1 MSKRALPWIAGLLG
15 LIVIPNPR
23 AVAQPQ
29 VAHLSPAP
37 IAAAAG
43 HPGPLI
49 IEKEA
54 TSELS
59 KGFGTPHWAAGITS
73 ADESFG
79 HVAVLLVDR
88 GSFLNPH
95 MIEPLQAAAANPKQ
109 AAAAIRADLQ
119 GQRDRATLE
128 ADRKRLDEQIAE
140 LDAVVAH
147 GPLTRR
153 ILPPFTP
160 AAAAA
165 AKPSPAATPG
175 AAGTPVAGV
184 PVGYVTLLGFSASGA
199 TCVAALPSPD
209 QRYELLVVAGGSLEG
224 DARKPNPAS
233 AAYERKL
240 RERPLDVTEAIAR
253 VVYGQL
259 FGPSAAP

>member
-1 MSKRALPWIAGLLG
+1 MSKRAWPWVAGLLT
-15 LIVIPNPR
+15 LIAAPHPP
-23 AVAQPQ
+23 ATAQPQ

-95 MIEPLQAAAANPKQ
+95 MIEPLQAAAANPQQ

-128 ADRKRLDEQIAE
+128 ADRQRLGEQIDE

-153 ILPPFTP
+153 ILPPFTVP
-160 AAAAA
+160 ASATAG
-165 AKPSPAATPG
+165 PSSPAATP
-175 AAGTPVAGV
+175 AAVATPAAA

-233 AAYERKL
+233 AAYEKRL
-240 RERPLDVTEAIAR
+240 REHPLDVTEAIAR

-259 FGPSAAP
+259 FGATTR

>member
-1 MSKRALPWIAGLLG
+1 MRPPIVRLAAAALVLG
-15 LIVIPNPR
+15 LTSDR
-23 AVAQPQ
+23 AAAQPQ

-79 HVAVLLVDR
+79 HVAVLLVDH
-88 GSFLNPH
+88 GSFLSPR
-95 MIEPLQAAAANPKQ
+95 MVEPLRAAAANPPA

-119 GQRDRATLE
+119 GQRERATLE
-128 ADRKRLDEQIAE
+128 ADRRRLGEQIAE

-153 ILPPFTP
+153 IDPPFGSSPAATP
-160 AAAAA
+160 A
-165 AKPSPAATPG
+165 PAATPG
-175 AAGTPVAGV
+175 AAAA
-184 PVGYVTLLGFSASGA
+184 PVGYVTLLGFSAAGA

-224 DARKPNPAS
+224 DERKPNPAS
-233 AAYERKL
+233 AAYEQRL
-240 RERPLDVTEAIAR
+240 REHPLDVTEAIAR

-259 FGPSAAP
+259 FGAATAR